1 MNTRIVLLITALAL
15 AAIAAP
21 AADKKKTKT
30 STTTTPPPITVTASE
45 PTTAIAIRGRPP
57 TQAQNISRGAK
68 QLKQQVQTL
77 RTNIA
82 QSGWT
87 AELRVHGAEPVG
99 SAVGELTRE
108 VNALQA
114 SNGGAAFD
122 TGRHLAVD
130 LQTQLAQLASA
141 EQALGGARDAMAA
154 TTALTQMSASLDKMI
169 QRIDTLPPCCTEGIC
184 CHVGIQ

>member
-1 MNTRIVLLITALAL
+1 MNTRFALLISALAL
-15 AAIAAP
+15 AAIAVP
-21 AADKKKTKT
+21 AADKKQAKT
-30 STTTTPPPITVTASE
+30 STTTTPPVITVTASE
-45 PTTAIAIRGRPP
+45 PTTAIAIRGRPS
-57 TQAQNISRGAK
+57 TQAQNIGRGAK

-77 RTNIA
+77 RTNIT

-87 AELRVHGAEPVG
+87 AALRTQGAGPIHG
-99 SAVGELTRE
+99 AVGELARE
-108 VNALQA
+108 VNSLQA
-114 SNGGAAFD
+114 SNGGAGFD

-141 EQALGGARDAMAA
+141 EQALDGARDAMAA

-169 QRIDTLPPCCTEGIC
+169 HRIDTLPPCCTEGIC